1 MSNQSKG
8 YQFNTLIGAGLIGLG
23 ILFLLG
29 EIIDFRLGS
38 YLWPFFVIVPG
49 LVFFYFMVQGGKNAA
64 ALAIP
69 GSIITA
75 TGLLLFYQNL
85 TNHWE
90 SWAYAWALIVPTAL
104 GVGFYITGIWGENDA
119 MRQTGQGFI
128 KVGLIMLV
136 LGGMFFEMIL
146 NIGGAGPNRVV
157 WPALLIIAGIY
168 MVITELGLLPSSK
181 SPSSSTDI
189 QKEE

>member
-1 MSNQSKG
+1 MDNQTKQ
-8 YQFNTLIGAGLIGLG
+8 YRFNSLIGAGLIGLG

-29 EIIDFRLGS
+29 EIIDIRLGIF
-38 YLWPFFVIVPG
+38 LWPFFIIVPG
-49 LVFFYFMVQGGKNAA
+49 LVFFYFMVQGGKKAA

-75 TGLLLFYQNL
+75 TGLLLLYQSV

-90 SWAYAWALIVPTAL
+90 SWAYAWALIIPTSL
-104 GVGFYITGIWGENDA
+104 GIGFYISGIWGENEA

-146 NIGGAGPNRVV
+146 NIGGTRPNRVV

-168 MVITELGLLPSSK
+168 MVANELGLIPSSK
-181 SPSSSTDI
+181 SSGSSTEI
-189 QKEE
+189 KKEE